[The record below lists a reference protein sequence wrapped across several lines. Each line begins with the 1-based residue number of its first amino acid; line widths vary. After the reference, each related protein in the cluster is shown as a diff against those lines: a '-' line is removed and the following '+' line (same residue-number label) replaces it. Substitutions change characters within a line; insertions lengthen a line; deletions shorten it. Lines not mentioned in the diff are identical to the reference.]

1 MTTVVIS
8 QPMYFPWVGF
18 MAQMAL
24 ADVYIWLDDA
34 AYSKGSFTNRVQVKT
49 PKGRGW
55 LTLPV
60 KVSGLSTEICDLT
73 LSKNVQASHRDKLK
87 GMLKNAPFVADAL
100 RAFDATWAV
109 SNRLCDTIIASAME
123 QAQAIEI
130 DCPAPLRSSAIDVP
144 SKGSAR
150 VLDLVTAVGGTRYLT
165 GHGAAGYLDHE
176 AFEAAGI
183 AVEYM
188 DYDVPAWPQCY
199 GAFTP
204 YVSALDM
211 IAHIPS
217 DARMSYIRPATLAW
231 RNFLD
236 QRT

>member
-60 KVSGLSTEICDLT
+60 KVNGVSTEIRGLKLAKT
-73 LSKNVQASHRDKLK
+73 VQTSQRDTLK
-87 GMLKNAPFVADAL
+87 GMLKDAPCVADAL
-100 RAFDATWAV
+100 SAFDAAWAEPGT
-109 SNRLCDTIIASAME
+109 LCDTIIASTME
-123 QAQAIEI
+123 QARAIGI
-130 DCPAPLRSSAIDVP
+130 DCPAPLRSSAMAMP
-144 SKGSAR
+144 SKGSKR
-150 VLDLVTAVGGTRYLT
+150 VLDLVLVVGGTRYVT

-188 DYDVPAWPQCY
+188 DYDVPAWPQY
-199 GAFTP
+199 HGDFTP

-211 IAHIPS
+211 IAHIAP
-217 DARMSYIRPATLAW
+217 DDRMSYIRPATLAW
-231 RNFLD
+231 RRFLE